1 MNKIDARKLSPDVL
15 KALRS
20 QAMRL
25 REELGLPWREIVWVM
40 GLNNTTVPQGNFQP
54 PT

>member
-1 MNKIDARKLSPDVL
+1 MTMDKIDARKLSADAL

-25 REELGLPWREIVWVM
+25 R
-40 GLNNTTVPQGNFQP
+40 
-54 PT
+54 